1 MNNRY
6 KVEGEIIL
14 HYLLGEKPS
23 TNLVQMY
30 CIAVEKKFNKPKII
44 KFCKIARIFP
54 SILYLID
61 PVFKPKTEI
70 MEAFKIRLE
79 SALVILDASDKG
91 ADLFYNIQYENRF
104 GLFLKL
110 IVRLFIEV
118 IIFPFRLV
126 SFKGI
131 IYYE

>member
-1 MNNRY
+1 MNNHY

-23 TNLVQMY
+23 TNLVKMY
-30 CIAVEKKFNKPKII
+30 CIAIEKKFNKPKII
-44 KFCKIARIFP
+44 KFSKIAQIFP

-70 MEAFKIRLE
+70 MQAFKIRLE
-79 SALVILDASDKG
+79 SALVVIDASHKG
-91 ADLFYNIQYENRF
+91 ADLLYNIEDENRF

-110 IVRLFIEV
+110 IVKLLIEV
-118 IIFPFRLV
+118 IIFPFRIISL
-126 SFKGI
+126 KGI